1 MLTRLRASRLSHAL
15 PRPPH
20 LVVTSPSSRST
31 HTSRDSQTYV
41 HITVEETEMA
51 PSPQQPHELVVEGD
65 KVLERTESGT
75 ILAEKVRSPRPCS
88 ESVQTCLQVLQKPAA
103 LCADEGP
110 FELTLRLLCPQD
122 YDHVVRGY
130 KAASHNKRFSHDT
143 REVH

>member
-20 LVVTSPSSRST
+20 LVVTSPSSRSS
-31 HTSRDSQTYV
+31 HTSRDSQTYI
-41 HITVEETEMA
+41 HLTVEETEMA

-75 ILAEKVRSPRPCS
+75 VLAEKVRVGRSHPGSALRLHVMQRPAI
-88 ESVQTCLQVLQKPAA
+88 LFDRAG
-103 LCADEGP
+103 D

-143 REVH
+143 REVR